1 MIIADTITVRMTDN
15 PTCCQMPLTN
25 KPDAPAVSLGEGGDV
40 GLPPITNNLREQFGR
55 ILIDKNPL
63 FEYRL
68 ARQYRLDLLLCAD
81 AGVKRLAELSILWR
95 KVLFK
100 RKSVGRTRRT
110 IIIPIVVRQWH
121 DGVDL
126 ARGNIIVEQNALFES
141 CRLRS
146 LQ

>member
-1 MIIADTITVRMTDN
+1 
-15 PTCCQMPLTN
+15 MPLTN

-81 AGVKRLAELSILWR
+81 AGVKRLAELRILWR
-95 KVLFK
+95 GVLFK

-110 IIIPIVVRQWH
+110 NNNPHRRQAM
-121 DGVDL
+121 
-126 ARGNIIVEQNALFES
+126 ARR
-141 CRLRS
+141 CRSRPW
-146 LQ
+146 QYHC